1 MNETAPCA
9 EKSDRCQRWRKIAID
24 QLGYLINLTLTFTI
38 AALGYCFVLLK
49 DRDFTP
55 GSSAKVGM
63 IISMLAL
70 ALAAMFGF
78 ACALT
83 RLLDFR
89 GSARRACDH
98 PKKPSQD
105 AMRELD
111 NLTWVLFYLQSGG
124 FATGIVA
131 LAITANLW
139 RETSVNSP
147 QVRTVAYFSGA

>member
-1 MNETAPCA
+1 
-9 EKSDRCQRWRKIAID
+9 
-24 QLGYLINLTLTFTI
+24 
-38 AALGYCFVLLK
+38 VLLK

-111 NLTWVLFYLQSGG
+111 NLTWVLFYLQSGK

-131 LAITANLW
+131 LAVTLLLTYGGKL
-139 RETSVNSP
+139 R
-147 QVRTVAYFSGA
+147 